1 MLRLQV
7 CRRCRLYL
15 PPLLLLLL
23 LPLRLLLLLLLLLR
37 PLRPL
42 GLRLLQPLLRFLMHR
57 GRNHLRL
64 LRLLLLLPG
73 GPNVG
78 SAILKVDGLKAVAG
92 CPGGAAR

>member
-78 SAILKVDGLKAVAG
+78 SAILKADGLKAVAG
-92 CPGGAAR
+92 CPGGVAR